1 MQLPK
6 RLNQMQQYSRRQ
18 GMSTVTRSN
27 IKIKMSN
34 GEKIYSIIVYL
45 LAGLFCVFCLYPFA
59 IILGSSF
66 ETEANFA
73 KYGFSIIPRDFTTQ
87 AYKVVLGDSQ
97 IYRAYG
103 VTIFTTV
110 FGTILSLVMT
120 VLMAYPLSLK
130 KLKYRNVITF
140 FTYFTMLFSG
150 GLVPTYLLI
159 SKTLN
164 LTNSIWV
171 LILPVAFSAWNMF
184 LLRNFFAGIP
194 KELSESAY
202 IDGAGDFT
210 VLWKIIL
217 PVSKPGLATIGLFYA
232 LSYWNQWFNAMLY
245 IDNSK
250 LFPLQYLLMKMLRNM
265 DAMKEMA
272 RTVGMSVGEVP
283 ANSLRM
289 ATTVV
294 VIGPIVLLYPYAQK
308 YFTSGLTVGAIKG

>member
-1 MQLPK
+1 
-6 RLNQMQQYSRRQ
+6 
-18 GMSTVTRSN
+18 MSTVTRSN

-164 LTNSIWV
+164 MKNSIWV

>member
-1 MQLPK
+1 MNSK
-6 RLNQMQQYSRRQ
+6 VNNS
-18 GMSTVTRSN
+18 
-27 IKIKMSN
+27 IKISTS
-34 GEKIYSIIVYL
+34 EKVYSIIVYL
-45 LAGLFCVFCLYPFA
+45 IAAVFCIFCLYPFA

-73 KYGFSIIPRDFTTQ
+73 KYGFAIIPKDFTTQ
-87 AYKVVLGDSQ
+87 AYKVVLGDIQ
-97 IYRAYG
+97 IYRAYV
-103 VTIFTTV
+103 VTIFSTV
-110 FGTILSLVMT
+110 FGTFVSMVLT

-140 FTYFTMLFSG
+140 FAYFTMLFSG

-164 LTNSIWV
+164 LSNTIWV

-184 LLRNFFAGIP
+184 LMRNFFAGIP

-210 VLWKIIL
+210 VLLKIIL

-245 IDNSK
+245 IEDSK

-272 RTVGMSVGEVP
+272 RTVGMAVGEVP

-294 VIGPIVLLYPYAQK
+294 VIGPIVLLYPYVQK